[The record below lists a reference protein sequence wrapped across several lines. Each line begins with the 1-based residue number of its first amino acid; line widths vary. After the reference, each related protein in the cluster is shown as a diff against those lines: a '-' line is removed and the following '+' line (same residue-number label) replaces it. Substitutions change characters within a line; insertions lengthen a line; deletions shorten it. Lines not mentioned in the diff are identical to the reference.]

1 MIQVDNVSKI
11 YKVKN
16 SKNEKETVAVDK
28 ISCKFNSGEITGL
41 LGVNGAGKSTLLKM
55 LSGNL
60 VPSFIENS
68 EGKIL
73 IDSVDLYDNSLKD
86 NTSLLKEKIG
96 FVQELPSF
104 YEDETVFEL
113 LNFTVNFYYEEKNLA
128 KQILEKL
135 ILQCNLKDVLN
146 KKIKT
151 LSKGYKQRLSFAVA
165 LSNNPD
171 ILLLDE
177 PISGLDPI
185 QINEIRQLIINLKKN
200 KTIIL
205 STHIM
210 QEVQAL
216 CDKII
221 ILDKGKI
228 LAQGTEE
235 EICKQLN
242 VENIEKAFL
251 NLVSKNQNEVEKKWL
266 KQKCKTV
273 LFHTNF
279 LFY

>member
-113 LNFTVNFYYEEKNLA
+113 LNFSVNLYYEEKNLA

-251 NLVSKNQNEVEKKWL
+251 NLVSKNQNEVEK
-266 KQKCKTV
+266 
-273 LFHTNF
+273 ND
-279 LFY
+279 

>member
-1 MIQVDNVSKI
+1 M
-11 YKVKN
+11 
-16 SKNEKETVAVDK
+16 
-28 ISCKFNSGEITGL
+28 
-41 LGVNGAGKSTLLKM
+41 
-55 LSGNL
+55 
-60 VPSFIENS
+60 
-68 EGKIL
+68 
-73 IDSVDLYDNSLKD
+73 
-86 NTSLLKEKIG
+86 TSAL
-96 FVQELPSF
+96 
-104 YEDETVFEL
+104 L
-113 LNFTVNFYYEEKNLA
+113 LNLKYVNNCPPSLFN
-128 KQILEKL
+128 
-135 ILQCNLKDVLN
+135 
-146 KKIKT
+146 
-151 LSKGYKQRLSFAVA
+151 FAVA

-185 QINEIRQLIINLKKN
+185 QINEIRHLIINLKKN

-221 ILDKGKI
+221 ILDKGRI

-251 NLVSKNQNEVEKKWL
+251 NLVSKNQNEVEK
-266 KQKCKTV
+266 
-273 LFHTNF
+273 ND
-279 LFY
+279 

>member
-16 SKNEKETVAVDK
+16 SKSEKETIAIDN
-28 ISCKFNSGEITGL
+28 ISCKFCSGEITGL

-68 EGKIL
+68 EGKIF
-73 IDSVDLYDNSLKD
+73 INNKDLYDTNSNNL
-86 NTSLLKEKIG
+86 TLLKEKIG
-96 FVQELPSF
+96 FVHEQPFF
-104 YEDETVFEL
+104 YEEETVKEVLTFATNICNQNKIEAKNNFE
-113 LNFTVNFYYEEKNLA
+113 K
-128 KQILEKL
+128 ILT
-135 ILQCNLKDVLN
+135 QCNLTEVLN

-165 LSNNPD
+165 LSNNPE

-177 PISGLDPI
+177 PVSGLDPI
-185 QINEIRQLIINLKKN
+185 QINEIRNLILSLKKN

-205 STHIM
+205 STHLM
-210 QEVQAL
+210 QEIDAL

-221 ILDKGKI
+221 ILNKGKI

-235 EICKQLN
+235 EICKLHSCKNIEQAFLKLVSN
-242 VENIEKAFL
+242 QNGVEN
-251 NLVSKNQNEVEKKWL
+251 V
-266 KQKCKTV
+266 
-273 LFHTNF
+273 
-279 LFY
+279 

>member
-16 SKNEKETVAVDK
+16 SKNEKETIAINK

-60 VPSFIENS
+60 VPSFIENT

-73 IDSVDLYDNSLKD
+73 IDSVDLYDNSLKG

-96 FVQELPSF
+96 FVHEQPFL
-104 YEDETVFEL
+104 YEEETVKEVLTFATNICNQNKIEAKNNFE
-113 LNFTVNFYYEEKNLA
+113 K
-128 KQILEKL
+128 ILT
-135 ILQCNLKDVLN
+135 QCNLTEVLN

-165 LSNNPD
+165 LSNNPE

-177 PISGLDPI
+177 PVSGLDPI
-185 QINEIRQLIINLKKN
+185 QINEIRNLILSLKKN

-205 STHIM
+205 STHLM
-210 QEVQAL
+210 QEIDAL

-221 ILDKGKI
+221 ILNKGKI

-235 EICKQLN
+235 EICKLHSCKNIEQAFLKLVSN
-242 VENIEKAFL
+242 QNGVEN
-251 NLVSKNQNEVEKKWL
+251 V
-266 KQKCKTV
+266 
-273 LFHTNF
+273 
-279 LFY
+279 

>member
-16 SKNEKETVAVDK
+16 SKNEKETIAINN

-60 VPSFIENS
+60 VPSVTENS
-68 EGKIL
+68 NSKIL

-96 FVQELPSF
+96 FVYEQPFF
-104 YEDETVFEL
+104 YEEETVKEVLTFAINICNQNKIETKN
-113 LNFTVNFYYEEKNLA
+113 NFDKIVK
-128 KQILEKL
+128 
-135 ILQCNLKDVLN
+135 QCNLTEVLN

-165 LSNNPD
+165 LSNNPE

-177 PISGLDPI
+177 PVSGLDPI
-185 QINEIRQLIINLKKN
+185 QINEIRNLILNLKKD

-205 STHIM
+205 STHLM
-210 QEVQAL
+210 QEIDAL

-221 ILDKGKI
+221 ILNKGKI

-235 EICKQLN
+235 EICKLHSCQ
-242 VENIEKAFL
+242 NIEQAFL
-251 NLVSKNQNEVEKKWL
+251 KLVKAEGVQNV
-266 KQKCKTV
+266 Q
-273 LFHTNF
+273 
-279 LFY
+279 

>member
-16 SKNEKETVAVDK
+16 SKNEKKTIAINN
-28 ISCKFNSGEITGL
+28 ISCEFNSGEITGL
-41 LGVNGAGKSTLLKM
+41 LGVNGAGKSTLLKL

-60 VPSFIENS
+60 VPSVTENS
-68 EGKIL
+68 NSKIL

-96 FVQELPSF
+96 FVHEQPFF
-104 YEDETVFEL
+104 YEEETVKEVLTFATNICNQNKIEAKNNFE
-113 LNFTVNFYYEEKNLA
+113 K
-128 KQILEKL
+128 ILT
-135 ILQCNLKDVLN
+135 QCNLTELLN

-165 LSNNPD
+165 LSNNPE

-177 PISGLDPI
+177 PVSGLDPI
-185 QINEIRQLIINLKKN
+185 QINEIRNLILNLKKD

-205 STHIM
+205 STHLM
-210 QEVQAL
+210 QEIDAL

-221 ILDKGKI
+221 ILNKGKI

-235 EICKQLN
+235 EICKLHSCQ
-242 VENIEKAFL
+242 NIEQAFL
-251 NLVSKNQNEVEKKWL
+251 KLVKAEGVQNV
-266 KQKCKTV
+266 
-273 LFHTNF
+273 
-279 LFY
+279 

>member
-11 YKVKN
+11 YKTKN

-96 FVQELPSF
+96 FVQEQPFF
-104 YEDETVFEL
+104 YEEETVKEVLTFATNICNQNKIEAKNNFE
-113 LNFTVNFYYEEKNLA
+113 K
-128 KQILEKL
+128 ILT
-135 ILQCNLKDVLN
+135 QCNLTEVLN

-251 NLVSKNQNEVEKKWL
+251 NLVSKNQNEVEK
-266 KQKCKTV
+266 
-273 LFHTNF
+273 ND
-279 LFY
+279 

>member
-1 MIQVDNVSKI
+1 MIQVENVSKI

-16 SKNEKETVAVDK
+16 SKNEKETIAVDN

-60 VPSFIENS
+60 VPSIIENCD
-68 EGKIL
+68 GKIL

-96 FVQELPSF
+96 FVYEQPFF
-104 YEDETVFEL
+104 YEEETVKEVLSFAINICNQNKIEAKN
-113 LNFTVNFYYEEKNLA
+113 NFDKIVK
-128 KQILEKL
+128 
-135 ILQCNLKDVLN
+135 QCNLTEVLN

-177 PISGLDPI
+177 PVSGLDPI
-185 QINEIRQLIINLKKN
+185 QINEIRNLILSLKKN

-205 STHIM
+205 STHLM
-210 QEVQAL
+210 QEIDAL

-221 ILDKGKI
+221 ILNKGKI

-235 EICKQLN
+235 EICKLHSCKNIEQAFLKLVSN
-242 VENIEKAFL
+242 QNGVEN
-251 NLVSKNQNEVEKKWL
+251 V
-266 KQKCKTV
+266 
-273 LFHTNF
+273 
-279 LFY
+279 

>member
-16 SKNEKETVAVDK
+16 SKNEKETIAIDN
-28 ISCKFNSGEITGL
+28 ISCKFCSGEITGL

-60 VPSFIENS
+60 VPSVTENS
-68 EGKIL
+68 NSKIL

-96 FVQELPSF
+96 FVHEQPFF
-104 YEDETVFEL
+104 YEEETVKEVLTFATNICNQNKIEAKNNFE
-113 LNFTVNFYYEEKNLA
+113 K
-128 KQILEKL
+128 ILT
-135 ILQCNLKDVLN
+135 QCNLTEVLN

-165 LSNNPD
+165 LSNNPE

-177 PISGLDPI
+177 PVSGLDPI
-185 QINEIRQLIINLKKN
+185 QINEIRNLILSLKKN

-205 STHIM
+205 STHLM
-210 QEVQAL
+210 QEIDAL

-221 ILDKGKI
+221 ILNKGKI

-235 EICKQLN
+235 EICKLHSCQNIEQAFLKLVSN
-242 VENIEKAFL
+242 QNGVEN
-251 NLVSKNQNEVEKKWL
+251 V
-266 KQKCKTV
+266 
-273 LFHTNF
+273 
-279 LFY
+279 

>member
-11 YKVKN
+11 YKIKN
-16 SKNEKETVAVDK
+16 SKNEKETIAINN
-28 ISCKFNSGEITGL
+28 ISCKFCSGEITGL

-60 VPSFIENS
+60 VPSVTENLNS
-68 EGKIL
+68 KIL

-113 LNFTVNFYYEEKNLA
+113 LNFTVNFYYEEKNQA

-135 ILQCNLKDVLN
+135 ILQCNLTEVLN

-165 LSNNPD
+165 LSNNPE

-177 PISGLDPI
+177 PVSGLDPI
-185 QINEIRQLIINLKKN
+185 QINEIRNLILSLKKN

-205 STHIM
+205 STHLM
-210 QEVQAL
+210 QEIDAL

-221 ILDKGKI
+221 ILNKGKI

-235 EICKQLN
+235 EICKLHSCQ
-242 VENIEKAFL
+242 NIEQAFL
-251 NLVSKNQNEVEKKWL
+251 KLVKAEGVQNV
-266 KQKCKTV
+266 
-273 LFHTNF
+273 
-279 LFY
+279 

>member
-1 MIQVDNVSKI
+1 MIQVENVSKI

-16 SKNEKETVAVDK
+16 SENEKETIAINN
-28 ISCKFNSGEITGL
+28 ISCKFCSGEITGL

-113 LNFTVNFYYEEKNLA
+113 LNFTVNFYYEEKNQA

-251 NLVSKNQNEVEKKWL
+251 NLVSKNQNEVEK
-266 KQKCKTV
+266 
-273 LFHTNF
+273 ND
-279 LFY
+279 

>member
-1 MIQVDNVSKI
+1 MIQVENVSKI

-16 SKNEKETVAVDK
+16 SENEKETIAIDN
-28 ISCKFNSGEITGL
+28 ISCKFCSGEITGL

-96 FVQELPSF
+96 FVYEQPFF
-104 YEDETVFEL
+104 YEEETVKEVLSFAINICNQNKIEAKN
-113 LNFTVNFYYEEKNLA
+113 NFNKIVK
-128 KQILEKL
+128 
-135 ILQCNLKDVLN
+135 QCNLTEVLN

-165 LSNNPD
+165 LSNNPE

-177 PISGLDPI
+177 PVSGLDPI
-185 QINEIRQLIINLKKN
+185 QINEIRNLILNLKKD

-205 STHIM
+205 STHLM
-210 QEVQAL
+210 QEIDAL

-221 ILDKGKI
+221 ILNKGKI

-235 EICKQLN
+235 EICKLHSCQ
-242 VENIEKAFL
+242 NIEQAFL
-251 NLVSKNQNEVEKKWL
+251 KLVKAEGVQNV
-266 KQKCKTV
+266 
-273 LFHTNF
+273 
-279 LFY
+279 

>member
-28 ISCKFNSGEITGL
+28 ISCEFNSGEITGL

-251 NLVSKNQNEVEKKWL
+251 NLVSKNQNEVEK
-266 KQKCKTV
+266 
-273 LFHTNF
+273 ND
-279 LFY
+279 

>member
-1 MIQVDNVSKI
+1 MIQVENVSKI
-11 YKVKN
+11 YKTKN
-16 SKNEKETVAVDK
+16 SKNEKETVAVDEL
-28 ISCKFNSGEITGL
+28 SCKFNCGEITGL

-60 VPSFIENS
+60 VPTD
-68 EGKIL
+68 GKIL
-73 IDSVDLYDNSLKD
+73 IDSVDLYDNTLKD

-104 YEDETVFEL
+104 YEEETVFEL
-113 LNFTVNFYYEEKNLA
+113 LNFSVNFFYNDKSQA

-135 ILQCNLKDVLN
+135 ILQCNLTEVLN

-165 LSNNPD
+165 LSGNPE

-200 KTIIL
+200 KTIVL

-251 NLVSKNQNEVEKKWL
+251 NLVSKNLVNQNQNEVEK
-266 KQKCKTV
+266 
-273 LFHTNF
+273 ND
-279 LFY
+279 

>member
-68 EGKIL
+68 ESKIL

-96 FVQELPSF
+96 FVYEQPFF
-104 YEDETVFEL
+104 YEEETVKEVLTFATNICNQNKIEAKNNFE
-113 LNFTVNFYYEEKNLA
+113 K
-128 KQILEKL
+128 ILT
-135 ILQCNLKDVLN
+135 QCNLTEVLN

-165 LSNNPD
+165 LSNNPE

-177 PISGLDPI
+177 PVSGLDPI
-185 QINEIRQLIINLKKN
+185 QINEIRNLILSLKKN

-205 STHIM
+205 STHLM
-210 QEVQAL
+210 QEIDAL

-221 ILDKGKI
+221 ILNKGKI

-235 EICKQLN
+235 EICKLHSCKNIEQAFLKLVSN
-242 VENIEKAFL
+242 QNGVEN
-251 NLVSKNQNEVEKKWL
+251 V
-266 KQKCKTV
+266 
-273 LFHTNF
+273 
-279 LFY
+279 

>member
-96 FVQELPSF
+96 FVQEQPFF
-104 YEDETVFEL
+104 YEEETVKEVLTFATNICNQNKIEAKNNFE
-113 LNFTVNFYYEEKNLA
+113 K
-128 KQILEKL
+128 ILT
-135 ILQCNLKDVLN
+135 QCNLTEVLN

-251 NLVSKNQNEVEKKWL
+251 NLVSKNQNEVEK
-266 KQKCKTV
+266 
-273 LFHTNF
+273 ND
-279 LFY
+279 